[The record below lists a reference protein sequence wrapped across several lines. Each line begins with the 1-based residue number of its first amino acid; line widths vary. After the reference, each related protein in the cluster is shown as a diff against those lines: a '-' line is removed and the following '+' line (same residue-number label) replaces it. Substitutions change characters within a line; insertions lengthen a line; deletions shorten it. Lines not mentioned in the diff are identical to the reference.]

1 MEMMRIPLLSELP
14 AGSADGGGGGG
25 LDATTD
31 VILDAIFGFS
41 FSGAV
46 RAPFDAI
53 LPALRASSKPL
64 VSVDIPSGWD
74 VERGPPADGGL
85 APDVLVSLT
94 APKACAAHFRGRQ
107 HFLGGRFVSPHIA
120 EKYNIVQPHF
130 AGTEQVV
137 LLDNPER

>member
-1 MEMMRIPLLSELP
+1 MNRIPLLDALP
-14 AGSADGGGGGG
+14 GGGGGGG

-41 FSGAV
+41 FAGAV
-46 RAPFDAI
+46 RAPFDTI

-64 VSVDIPSGWD
+64 VAVDIPSGWD
-74 VERGPPADGGL
+74 VETGPPADGGL

-94 APKACAAHFRGRQ
+94 APKLCAASFRGRH
-107 HFLGGRFVSPHIA
+107 HFLGGRFVPPPIA
-120 EKYNIVQPHF
+120 EKYGIVQPPF

-137 LLDNPER
+137 LLDAPLDR